1 MPPKPSQQLAS
12 FDVYVRWRP
21 LPDEP
26 GTTSIEKSTA
36 ESGDY
41 QSVSIS
47 QPTSSSS
54 SSRSTRSWSS
64 AASFTRIFEPADDNK
79 TVYDNVVSQA
89 FSRILAGKTCNFFAY
104 GHTGSGKT
112 HTIVGYDHFDPSQTG
127 LSLAAAKALFQK
139 LARLNDFVELTLLNA
154 TIPSDWD
161 RDSERLA
168 VGLRM
173 YEVRKKSAFDLLNGR
188 TECHVREGPDGR
200 VHVRGETEALE
211 GGKVR
216 VRPILTKACFTYDSL
231 LESLEAG
238 LALRATGTS
247 TVHDKSSR
255 THAVFELE
263 ILNNALIAAREAVVE
278 RQCELVPHGKH
289 ATDVYLEENTKG
301 YIQGPDGRYMPN
313 PDYTINQERIDAA
326 EAVKREYEERLEA
339 AEARVQEIL
348 TNRRH
353 PCLGGKFVFVDLA
366 GSEYYDQ
373 KASSSAAASK
383 QTAEERQEG
392 RQINSDLF
400 ALKEVI
406 RARSSGQARIPFRSS
421 PLTMVLREHFLG
433 SEGGFSAMILT
444 VSPAG
449 EQYAATMNTVKYGN
463 LVGMAGGEK

>member
-1 MPPKPSQQLAS
+1 MPPKTAQKLAP

-47 QPTSSSS
+47 QPASSSS
-54 SSRSTRSWSS
+54 SSRGTRSWSS
-64 AASFTRIFEPADDNK
+64 AASFTRIFEPTDDNK
-79 TVYDNVVSQA
+79 AVFDDVVSQA
-89 FSRILAGKTCNFFAY
+89 FPRILAGKTCNFFAY

-112 HTIVGYDHFDPSQTG
+112 HTIVGYDHSDPSQTG
-127 LSLAAAKALFQK
+127 LSLAAARALFDK
-139 LARLNDFVELTLLNA
+139 LAQLNESLPPDA
-154 TIPSDWD
+154 D
-161 RDSERLA
+161 RESERLA

-188 TECHVREGPDGR
+188 TECHVREGPDGKT
-200 VHVRGETEALE
+200 HVRGETESLE

-216 VRPILTKACFTYDSL
+216 VRPILIKPCFTYDSL

-263 ILNNALIAAREAVVE
+263 IVNNALINARDAVIE
-278 RQCELVPHGKH
+278 RHSELVPHGKH
-289 ATDVYLEENTKG
+289 ATDVYLAENSKG
-301 YIQGPDGRYMPN
+301 YIVGPDGKYMLN
-313 PDYTINQERIDAA
+313 PDYTIDQARIDAA
-326 EAVKREYEERLEA
+326 EATKREYEERLEA
-339 AEARVQEIL
+339 AEAHVQQIFASS
-348 TNRRH
+348 RH

-444 VSPAG
+444 VSPAA